1 MGLLIEGKWSD
12 QWYDTKS
19 SGGKFQRESSRFR
32 STVSDDGFGVE
43 SGRYHLYVSYACPWA
58 HRTLITRGLKNLEP
72 HIDVSVVDAYMGNQG
87 WTFGQEAEGT
97 TDHLFGHPYLWKVY
111 VSANAAYTGRV
122 TVPVLWDKKLGTI
135 VNNESSEII
144 RMFNHEMNELDGV
157 NRELDLYPQ
166 NLRADIDEIN
176 ELVYHTVNN
185 GVYRAGFATTQEAY
199 SDAVRDVFSTLDQ
212 LEERLEG
219 REFLVGDVLTEADI
233 RLFTTLV
240 RFDPVYYGHFKCNFR
255 RIRDY
260 PNLSRY
266 TKMIYDLPKVAETTH
281 FEHIKN
287 HYYQSH
293 PTINPT
299 GIVPEG
305 PDNWLNTEKS
315 T

>member
-1 MGLLIEGKWSD
+1 M
-12 QWYDTKS
+12 
-19 SGGKFQRESSRFR
+19 
-32 STVSDDGFGVE
+32 
-43 SGRYHLYVSYACPWA
+43 
-58 HRTLITRGLKNLEP
+58 
-72 HIDVSVVDAYMGNQG
+72 
-87 WTFGQEAEGT
+87 
-97 TDHLFGHPYLWKVY
+97 
-111 VSANAAYTGRV
+111 
-122 TVPVLWDKKLGTI
+122 
-135 VNNESSEII
+135 
-144 RMFNHEMNELDGV
+144 LDGV
-157 NRELDLYPQ
+157 NRELDLYPE
-166 NLRADIDEIN
+166 NLRAEIDEIN

-199 SDAVRDVFSTLDQ
+199 SESVKDVFNTLDQ

-260 PNLSRY
+260 ANLSRC
-266 TKMIYDLPKVAETTH
+266 TKNIYNLPKVAQTTH

-299 GIVPEG
+299 GIVPDG
-305 PDNWLNTEKS
+305 PDNWLLSE
-315 T
+315 